1 MRNLYNMSIP
11 VTKPTRISLTE
22 QSSEKFRTT
31 FREVKTK
38 DIASVGTIDLAS
50 IVIEDGSEDVKVV
63 DVSNELEDVSK
74 VLVEQSEGKDN
85 KDFSYLNNLKVV
97 ELKEILDSKGIEY
110 TVTKKDDLIDLI
122 KSF

>member
-11 VTKPTRISLTE
+11 VAKPTRISLTE
-22 QSSEKFRTT
+22 QSSEKFRST
-31 FREVKTK
+31 FRKVKTK
-38 DIASVGTIDLAS
+38 DTASVGTIDLAS

-74 VLVEQSEGKDN
+74 VLVEQSAGKDN
-85 KDFSYLNNLKVV
+85 EDFSYLNNLKVV